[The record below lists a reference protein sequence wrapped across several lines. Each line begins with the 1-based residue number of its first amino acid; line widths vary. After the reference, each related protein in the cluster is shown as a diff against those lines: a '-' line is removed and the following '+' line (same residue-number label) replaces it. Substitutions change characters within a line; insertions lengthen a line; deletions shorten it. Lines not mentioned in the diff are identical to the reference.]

1 MQVGGLLPGGTAV
14 RGLSGGER
22 KRCSIACAVV
32 SLPHILL
39 LDGPL
44 SGLDS
49 FAALSVVRY
58 LKSIAETQHAAVV
71 FTLHQ
76 PRAAIWAQMNKVTL
90 LASGHMM
97 YSGATDDL
105 VPWFESLGFSYE
117 PTVHGL
123 VPDWALDLVSQG
135 FSNSPAA
142 NPVSNG
148 HSNGHSAGH
157 SASNGHG
164 RATAFVSQ
172 RRQHQLQLDRAGSDK
187 DTARFGGKCTID
199 PLAAAAEAFLWH
211 LKDQQRGS
219 LECSPGKLSETAG
232 GAYTVGLGGLLHG
245 GGSSSNSSTD
255 AASDSLSS
263 LDVRMPAVQGGGS
276 KCGWLSR
283 AGVGAAFKRY
293 RALLWR
299 EAVFM
304 TRNPLNVAGRMMIFT
319 YVGLI
324 FGLVYYNMG
333 GGAST
338 IPVRMSVV
346 HVDIVFLVL
355 VTSISMPLFYEDT
368 KYFVHDTKAGL
379 YRPLEYLLARMTVA
393 IPFTIIMGAV
403 LHFILFGMA
412 GMRHGAVYMLQS
424 CALAVLCLL
433 IAMQVIQICAMAA
446 SSQDLA
452 FAIVCAWIAV
462 NIFVHPFHHLY
473 SNYTLGWG
481 LSWLRYL
488 SAVSWAWQGVVT
500 VELKDRYFDCSHG
513 SGVSALG
520 IFPELLP
527 TSSVLLR
534 QIKQQI
540 DNLGDGCIASGNAV
554 VSMYT
559 QELPYGATFSML
571 LGYYSVTLVIT
582 YLIAVRKAKKA
593 AS

>member
-1 MQVGGLLPGGTAV
+1 
-14 RGLSGGER
+14 
-22 KRCSIACAVV
+22 
-32 SLPHILL
+32 
-39 LDGPL
+39 
-44 SGLDS
+44 
-49 FAALSVVRY
+49 
-58 LKSIAETQHAAVV
+58 
-71 FTLHQ
+71 
-76 PRAAIWAQMNKVTL
+76 
-90 LASGHMM
+90 MM

-142 NPVSNG
+142 NPV
-148 HSNGHSAGH
+148 SNGHSAGH

-304 TRNPLNVAGRMMIFT
+304 TRCGHVKDAKRPET
-319 YVGLI
+319 Y
-324 FGLVYYNMG
+324 
-333 GGAST
+333 A
-338 IPVRMSVV
+338 R
-346 HVDIVFLVL
+346 VL
-355 VTSISMPLFYEDT
+355 VTRS
-368 KYFVHDTKAGL
+368 
-379 YRPLEYLLARMTVA
+379 
-393 IPFTIIMGAV
+393 FTIE
-403 LHFILFGMA
+403 
-412 GMRHGAVYMLQS
+412 
-424 CALAVLCLL
+424 
-433 IAMQVIQICAMAA
+433 
-446 SSQDLA
+446 
-452 FAIVCAWIAV
+452 
-462 NIFVHPFHHLY
+462 
-473 SNYTLGWG
+473 
-481 LSWLRYL
+481 
-488 SAVSWAWQGVVT
+488 SAVKLLLS
-500 VELKDRYFDCSHG
+500 C
-513 SGVSALG
+513 VSTLNAIACQASLG
-520 IFPELLP
+520 PQWRPE
-527 TSSVLLR
+527 
-534 QIKQQI
+534 
-540 DNLGDGCIASGNAV
+540 
-554 VSMYT
+554 
-559 QELPYGATFSML
+559 
-571 LGYYSVTLVIT
+571 
-582 YLIAVRKAKKA
+582 
-593 AS
+593 